1 MGTPVQDE
9 NAGMFYYVLPVVSK
23 KCSYLLDTSRMSELY
38 VALQCVPGNH
48 NKLLQSDKY
57 KLSLNHFV

>member
-1 MGTPVQDE
+1 MGAPVQDP
-9 NAGMFYYVLPVVSK
+9 NAGMFYYVLLVVSK

-48 NKLLQSDKY
+48 NIAK
-57 KLSLNHFV
+57 